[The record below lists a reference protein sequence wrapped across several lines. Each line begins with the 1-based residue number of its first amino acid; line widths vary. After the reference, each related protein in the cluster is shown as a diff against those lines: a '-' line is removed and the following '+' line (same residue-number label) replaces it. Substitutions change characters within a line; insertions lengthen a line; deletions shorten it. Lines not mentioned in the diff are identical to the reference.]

1 MVQITGRT
9 DMNRVLIYYRHSFAR
24 RTVKEIPKVT
34 SDTSFDQE
42 TIRGGGKQCYTTCN
56 RYLENSCA

>member
-1 MVQITGRT
+1 
-9 DMNRVLIYYRHSFAR
+9 MNRVLIYYRHSFAR